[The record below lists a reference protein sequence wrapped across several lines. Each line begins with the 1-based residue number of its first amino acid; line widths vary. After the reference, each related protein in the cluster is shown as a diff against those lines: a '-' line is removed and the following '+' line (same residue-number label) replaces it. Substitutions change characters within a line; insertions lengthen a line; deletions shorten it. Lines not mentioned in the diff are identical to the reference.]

1 MHPTFKDD
9 VRAANG
15 SPVATMWS
23 RRCWQASGTWDNLR
37 GMDAETVR
45 AMLLRNLGQES
56 ADPIGSHAM
65 YDDDA
70 VLEFPQSGERFEGV
84 PNIRAW
90 RSRYPGSVSFDI
102 RRIRGA
108 DDIWV
113 AEMTVSYDGGEPRY
127 GVDVLEIRN
136 GKIVRET
143 VYVGEPFDA
152 PDWRAQWRVAP

>member
-1 MHPTFKDD
+1 MAK
-9 VRAANG
+9 
-15 SPVATMWS
+15 
-23 RRCWQASGTWDNLR
+23 GTTCSA
-37 GMDAETVR
+37 MDAEAVR
-45 AMLLRNLGQES
+45 AMLLRNLGRA
-56 ADPIGSHAM
+56 ADDPVGSHDM

-84 PNIRAW
+84 ANIREW
-90 RSRYPGSVSFDI
+90 RSRYPGSVSYDI

-143 VYVGEPFDA
+143 VYVGEQFD
-152 PDWRAQWRVAP
+152 PPEWRAQWRVAPA